1 MSYILDAL
9 KKSQPRGAGDRANID
24 PAPSS
29 SNGISVVWVWVLGA
43 ALALNAVVLGWFVLT
58 DEPVEVVAAD
68 EAAPT
73 TAQRTPGVIESVP
86 AQRPRQSA
94 DTVERPQTTAST
106 PAQQSAQSRASE
118 PPTRQQ
124 PIRTNTQPRQTRPAA
139 QPPVKVALS
148 ELDADAQTR
157 YLALS
162 FTSHIFTDDPNLCA
176 VVIDGQRLRN
186 GDTIHGL
193 KLQEIT
199 PDGVVFLEQPQ
210 GKRARLVSVNPFE

>member
-29 SNGISVVWVWVLGA
+29 NNGISVVWVWVLGA
-43 ALALNAVVLGWFVLT
+43 ALALNAVVLGWFVFS
-58 DEPVEVVAAD
+58 DEPAEVVAG
-68 EAAPT
+68 EAVT
-73 TAQRTPGVIESVP
+73 TTTQRTPTVIESVP
-86 AQRPRQSA
+86 TQRPRQNAGTLDRS
-94 DTVERPQTTAST
+94 QTTATS
-106 PAQQSAQSRASE
+106 PSQQSAQPRTA
-118 PPTRQQ
+118 PAQQ
-124 PIRTNTQPRQTRPAA
+124 QTARTTTQPRQTRPVA

-148 ELDADAQTR
+148 ELDAAAQTR